1 MARYVLPD
9 TLPLPRQVMN
19 NHLAHSSVVSSADLG
34 GGPSLLKTHVLSRL
48 QVALSSCSFCA
59 KVLVSLI
66 SRHLNQDLNM
76 SCEEHFSR
84 KLYRGGLMRKLWIW
98 DTNHDDLLQ
107 QNHNECWLLQRHLL
121 KEIYVQ
127 IRFKLIATYELTLYI
142 KILH

>member
-59 KVLVSLI
+59 KVLVSYLAVCFDV
-66 SRHLNQDLNM
+66 DLQA
-76 SCEEHFSR
+76 S
-84 KLYRGGLMRKLWIW
+84 
-98 DTNHDDLLQ
+98 
-107 QNHNECWLLQRHLL
+107 
-121 KEIYVQ
+121 
-127 IRFKLIATYELTLYI
+127 
-142 KILH
+142 